1 MIMSQ
6 CTAQKIKFSI
16 KVFFSKCDQIRSFQW
31 VDMVTFTDEILYG
44 KLHFWCSS
52 GEWVAQ
58 NSFNIDIDVQPRSPQ
73 LSNMGNFTTRL

>member
-1 MIMSQ
+1 
-6 CTAQKIKFSI
+6 
-16 KVFFSKCDQIRSFQW
+16 
-31 VDMVTFTDEILYG
+31 MVTFTDEILYG